1 MRSVCVRACV
11 QGCETP
17 MRLDVPALVERSVR
31 LLRVAGML
39 LLRRYTTAN
48 GRAEYCPSCGTS
60 PRTSGSRCASR
71 SASGPSS
78 WAPACSTATDRCGPR
93 ARAGAPRAR
102 RSMVIVCPPTRAAD
116 YPGRAGVAARPH
128 PEGARARAGPRLR
141 RRSPALPALLSRV
154 EDHASP
160 RCLPSGSRS
169 RAVRTRVVHGV
180 DAVRDNRQVPGDAH
194 PGTRKVC
201 SLPGH

>member
-1 MRSVCVRACV
+1 LRSVCVRACV

-93 ARAGAPRAR
+93 RVREHLG
-102 RSMVIVCPPTRAAD
+102 RAA
-116 YPGRAGVAARPH
+116 AWSLCAH
-128 PEGARARAGPRLR
+128 PPAPQIIPAVLELLQDPIPKVRARAGPRLR